1 MRLWHPIPFRF
12 LLQRLNDPQVQ
23 VWLMT
28 GLAMVLLLIGHNR
41 AWSPVGEGKNAINP
55 TASRLLL
62 AGAPVS
68 WNDAFAPSQR
78 STSRPNLVLHSSP
91 SRQRQIANRGS
102 TSSKTLEVRSSME
115 AAASRPWQFLGR
127 PLRQQLAQAA
137 PAQKPLQASLQ
148 WSGDHRGN
156 AALLAI
162 HATRN
167 HAPAAATFVIG
178 NGSRSKD
185 GEIEPLRPQ
194 FSFAGGRVDIIL
206 IGSGSSP
213 TARQTSALGELLHQL
228 EALTGHLL
236 IADSPSA
243 PPLAGYGPVE
253 LVSMP
258 SLL

>member
-1 MRLWHPIPFRF
+1 MRPWHPIPFRF

-62 AGAPVS
+62 AGATVS
-68 WNDAFAPSQR
+68 WNDEFAPSQR
-78 STSRPNLVLHSSP
+78 STRRPNLILHSPP
-91 SRQRQIANRGS
+91 SRQRQMANRGS
-102 TSSKTLEVRSSME
+102 GSSKTLEVRSSME
-115 AAASRPWQFLGR
+115 AAASRPWQFLSR
-127 PLRQQLAQAA
+127 PLRQQLAQAP
-137 PAQKPLQASLQ
+137 PAKKPLQATLQ

-162 HATRN
+162 HATRH
-167 HAPAAATFVIG
+167 HASSAATFVIG

-206 IGSGSSP
+206 IGSGSGP

-243 PPLAGYGPVE
+243 PPLAGYGPAE

-258 SLL
+258 SQL